1 MEEYAEGSKWF
12 CVCGYQNYTVLFGDN
27 CRECGRAPL
36 GYEPGI
42 KVDTETGSVSW
53 QCCCCFTKNYVDCW
67 AKPSSC
73 KCVTCDKIDK
83 TAKVRHEAKKK
94 ELRDKFLR
102 DKAAT
107 C

>member
-1 MEEYAEGSKWF
+1 
-12 CVCGYQNYTVLFGDN
+12 
-27 CRECGRAPL
+27 
-36 GYEPGI
+36 
-42 KVDTETGSVSW
+42 
-53 QCCCCFTKNYVDCW
+53 
-67 AKPSSC
+67 
-73 KCVTCDKIDK
+73 VTCDKIDK